1 MFFVAS
7 KILGFFVLPLSIVL
21 LALLRF
27 WALSRRREKPAW
39 RVFWFAFLLLWLCSM
54 PWGADVLLWPLEG
67 PFEHAPPPLQA
78 DVILVL
84 GGALDLAKTEP
95 GRLEYTQAS
104 DRFMYAVKLAQR
116 FPQATVIFAGGTT
129 SFIDKAKTEASLLQ
143 AEAVAFGVPAG
154 RIRVDDRSRNTHENA
169 LEARRILSEVG
180 GRQVVV
186 LTSAFHMRRSL
197 GCLRQVG
204 IEAMPYAV
212 DFRNHRG
219 APDPFGWVPQASR
232 LDDATAAIREYV
244 GLVVY
249 RVKGY
254 I

>member
-1 MFFVAS
+1 MFFVIS
-7 KILGFFVLPLSIVL
+7 KILGFFILPLTIVL

-27 WALSRRREKPAW
+27 WRQSRRRDKPVW
-39 RVFWFAFLLLWLCSM
+39 RTFWFAFLLLWLCST
-54 PWGADVLLWPLEG
+54 PWGSDVALWPLEG
-67 PFEHAPPPLQA
+67 PFEHQAPPAQA

-84 GGALDLAKTEP
+84 GGALDLQKTEP

-104 DRFMYAVKLAQR
+104 DRFMYAVKLAKR
-116 FPQATVIFAGGTT
+116 LPHATLIFAGGTA
-129 SFIDKAKTEASLLQ
+129 SLFDKEKTEASLLKG
-143 AEAVAFGVPAG
+143 EAIEFGVPAE

-169 LEARRILSEVG
+169 LEAKRILNEIG
-180 GRQVVV
+180 GRNVVV
-186 LTSAFHMRRSL
+186 MTSAFHMRRSL
-197 GCLRQVG
+197 GCLRRVG
-204 IEAMPYAV
+204 IEATPYAV

-232 LDDATAAIREYV
+232 LDDTTAAVREYV

-249 RVKGY
+249 RIKGY